1 MGYKAMKWLYWIFW
15 TVLFLPYIGWAEELG
30 TQSLAPAIKPQVP
43 VKASLKPTSQIKG
56 DSPKKQSPLSLP
68 NQKQATTYHLSIDYG
83 EVNFTDSI
91 QEAMRINGQLPAPTL
106 YFEEGKKAII
116 YVTNEMD
123 VESSIHWHGILLP
136 NFQDG
141 VSYLTTPPI
150 KPGTTHKF
158 EFTLKQS
165 GTYWY
170 HSHTG
175 LQEQK
180 GLYGAIVVQ
189 AKKKQYQ
196 YDHDLVLV
204 LSDWTNEDPHEVLRT
219 LKRGSE
225 WYALKKG
232 SALSL
237 AEVIKNKVFKAQLAL
252 WGQRMP
258 GMDISDVYYDHFLI
272 NGQREQKYL
281 GFKAG
286 EKIRLRII
294 NAGAS
299 TYFWMSFGGD
309 PPLLISADGLNVKP
323 LKVSKILQAVAETY
337 DFLITVPKNKSL
349 EIKATA
355 QDGTGFATAL
365 IGKGD
370 VLKAPVIPK
379 PDPIQEMRKMALMH
393 AGHSMGHSAHKGH
406 EAHHGT
412 HEAHSGH
419 EAHGTHKA
427 HSGHEAHHGIHEA
440 HSGHEAHG
448 THKAH
453 SGHEAHHGTHKAH
466 SGHEAHHGTHA
477 KKQSTIESKR
487 EPNALDPTGHPTK
500 PSIQPAQQ
508 KPVAETIKTKVAKP
522 QDKAQLKQE
531 SANQTISHSHKGHK
545 TPQQKTGHAHN
556 EHKEPPQTFNYNQ
569 LESLEKTTFS
579 NPHLKEIHLNL
590 TGNMLRYVWSF
601 NGQTLSQS
609 DRIPIKKG
617 ETLRLHLHNN
627 TMMHHPMHLHGHFF
641 RVLNQKGE
649 KAPLKHT
656 VDVPPMQTVIIEFN
670 PEEKGDWFFHC
681 HILYHMKSGMSRV
694 FSHGEERDP
703 RLKDYPLS
711 KVFKG
716 DRAWFSYG
724 ELGIMT
730 NRFDL
735 ESVSFNI
742 KHQVALNGTF
752 SWVDHYYKFKNNFEI
767 EPSYTYFITDFFRVY
782 GALEVEKAHPH
793 PLVKQAHPLFHLKNI
808 EMNGNARAGLKYL
821 LPYFIELDLNVDN
834 QLKLEVGLEYEL
846 LLFPWVEFLAEWEW
860 SMDFGLINE
869 LAESKVWVNDFEW
882 NLSLHYILSK
892 NFSLTASYDNRFSY
906 GAGLHWTF

>member
-1 MGYKAMKWLYWIFW
+1 MKWLCWIFW
-15 TVLFLPYIGWAEELG
+15 TVLFLPCIGWAEELNQTG
-30 TQSLAPAIKPQVP
+30 FEQGSAFK
-43 VKASLKPTSQIKG
+43 
-56 DSPKKQSPLSLP
+56 DSPPSRVHKKHEKHVPDLERGSNKTSIN
-68 NQKQATTYHLSIDYG
+68 NQKPATTYHLSIDYG
-83 EVNFTDSI
+83 EVNFKGTT
-91 QEAMRINGQLPAPTL
+91 QKTMLINGQLPAPTL

-252 WGQRMP
+252 WGQKMP

-286 EKIRLRII
+286 EKVRLRII

-299 TYFWMSFGGD
+299 TYFWMSFGGV

-393 AGHSMGHSAHKGH
+393 AGHSMGHSTHKG
-406 EAHHGT
+406 

-419 EAHGTHKA
+419 EAHGTH
-427 HSGHEAHHGIHEA
+427 
-440 HSGHEAHG
+440 EAHG
-448 THKAH
+448 SHGKSDH
-453 SGHEAHHGTHKAH
+453 S
-466 SGHEAHHGTHA
+466 
-477 KKQSTIESKR
+477 
-487 EPNALDPTGHPTK
+487 
-500 PSIQPAQQ
+500 
-508 KPVAETIKTKVAKP
+508 
-522 QDKAQLKQE
+522 
-531 SANQTISHSHKGHK
+531 
-545 TPQQKTGHAHN
+545 
-556 EHKEPPQTFNYNQ
+556 EPPQTFNYNQ
-569 LESLEKTTFS
+569 LESLEKTAFS

-724 ELGIMT
+724 ELGIMS

-735 ESVSFNI
+735 SAISFNI

-752 SWVDHYYKFKNNFEI
+752 SWVDHYYKLKNNFEI

-782 GALEVEKAHPH
+782 GALEVEKTHPH
-793 PLVKQAHPLFHLKNI
+793 PLVKKAHPLFQIKNM

-834 QLKLEVGLEYEL
+834 QLRLEVGLEYEL
-846 LLFPWVEFLAEWEW
+846 LLFPWVEFSAEWEW

-869 LAESKVWVNDFEW
+869 LAKSKIWVNDFEW